1 VNGIVVLVPGYQS
14 AWVGQLWD
22 RPQLLRVPLDRLSE
36 EESREHLQRLE
47 ALLAKSRLRGSE
59 LSLNE
64 LELFDSI
71 ADFDIEV
78 AFDERDRRLVGEFL
92 RIEQ

>member
-1 VNGIVVLVPGYQS
+1 MNGIVVLVPGYQS
-14 AWVGQLWD
+14 AWVWELWD
-22 RPQLLRVPLDRLSE
+22 RPPLMRVPLDRLSE

-47 ALLAKSRLRGSE
+47 VLLAQSRLRGSE
-59 LSLNE
+59 LSPNE